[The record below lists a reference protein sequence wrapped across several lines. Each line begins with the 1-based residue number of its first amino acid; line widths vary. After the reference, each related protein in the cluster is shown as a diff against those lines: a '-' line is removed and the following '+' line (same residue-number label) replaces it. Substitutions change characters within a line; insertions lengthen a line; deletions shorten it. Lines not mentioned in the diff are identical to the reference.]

1 MAITAY
7 SNDSDI
13 IEIRANIL
21 NLGADNWTSKHQ
33 EAFGIINRVLNKRWY
48 EQAAAEFGFDWRE
61 IPFDPERI
69 VVDEVK
75 RLSCYKTLELIY
87 LYLMNDSPNP
97 DGFERQVKIFRDLY
111 NEEFQI
117 IIGVGIS
124 YDWDADQ
131 VSDFEEKYL
140 RVPRRLKR
148 V

>member
-7 SNDSDI
+7 SNDNDI
-13 IEIRANIL
+13 LEIRANIL
-21 NLGADNWTSKHQ
+21 KLGVDDWTSKHQ
-33 EAFGIINRVLNKRWY
+33 EAFGLINRVLNKRWY
-48 EQAAAEFGFDWRE
+48 EQAASEQGLDWRE
-61 IPFDPERI
+61 ILFDPEKVNI
-69 VVDEVK
+69 EEVK
-75 RLSCYKTLELIY
+75 RLSCYKTLELVY

-117 IIGVGIS
+117 IIGVGLS

-131 VSDFEEKYL
+131 ISDIEEKFI
-140 RVPRRLKR
+140 RFPRRLRR